1 MFYILYGKDTF
12 SRQQKLEQIK
22 AGLGASEMLD
32 VNTSVLDGQQLTFYQ
47 LADVCNA
54 VPFLSPYRLVIV
66 EGLLE
71 RFELKTEAEGRSDTA
86 KTKAAAAQK
95 EWQGL
100 TDSVKQMPPT
110 TILILIDGDI
120 KRNPLLK
127 SLEASA
133 DVTAF
138 PELKNKWLRD
148 WIQQRVKEGSGTIAS
163 DAVTLLADLV
173 GGDLWAMSGEVD
185 KLLAY
190 CQGRSISEDDVRQI
204 SSVARE
210 ANIFVLVD
218 AILEAKRK
226 VGQQLLHQ
234 LLQSGASPSYVLS
247 MITRQLRLI
256 VMAREFGQKLFTS
269 EIRSKLERTS
279 DYSLEKALR
288 QARAYTQDRI
298 KKAYHQLLETDI
310 AIKTGR
316 YDGDLALNLL
326 VIELCRS

>member
-22 AGLGASEMLD
+22 AGLAASEMLD
-32 VNTSVLDGQQLTFYQ
+32 VNTSVLDGQQLILYQ

-54 VPFLSPYRLVIV
+54 VPFLASYRLVIV

-71 RFELKTEAEGRSDTA
+71 RFESKSEAEGRSDTA
-86 KTKAAAAQK
+86 KAKTTMALK

-100 TDSVKQMPPT
+100 VDYVKQMPPT
-110 TILILIDGDI
+110 TILILVDGDV

-127 SLEASA
+127 CLEASA

-138 PELKNKWLRD
+138 PELKSKWLRD
-148 WIQQRVKEGSGTIAS
+148 WIQQSVKEGGGTIALG
-163 DAVTLLADLV
+163 AVILLADLV

-190 CQGRSISEDDVRQI
+190 CDGRSISEEDVRLI
-204 SSVARE
+204 SSGARE
-210 ANIFVLVD
+210 ASIFVLVD
-218 AILEAKRK
+218 AILEGKRK
-226 VGQQLLHQ
+226 EGQQLLHQ
-234 LLQSGASPSYVLS
+234 LLQSGASPSYILS

-256 VMAREFGQKLFTS
+256 VMAREFGPKLFTS
-269 EIRSKLERTS
+269 EVRSKLERTS

-288 QARAYTQDRI
+288 QAKAYTLDQI

-316 YDGDLALNLL
+316 YDGDLAINLL
-326 VIELCRS
+326 VIELCRG